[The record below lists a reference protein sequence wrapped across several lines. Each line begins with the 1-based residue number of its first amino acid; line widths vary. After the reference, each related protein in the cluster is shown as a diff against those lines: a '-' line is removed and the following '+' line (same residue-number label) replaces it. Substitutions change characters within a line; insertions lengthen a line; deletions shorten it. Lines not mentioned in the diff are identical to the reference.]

1 MTTLIVIAKEPVP
14 GRVKTRL
21 SPPFSPATAAA
32 LAEAALTD
40 TLQTVRDAASVR
52 PVLALDGVPG
62 DWLPPG
68 FAVVRQADGG
78 LDVRIAAAFEAAS
91 RLSDGP
97 AFLIGMD
104 TPQLPRA
111 VLEPSWGDV
120 DALLGPACDGGFWAL
135 GFSKPDPETV
145 RRAVIGV
152 PMSRPETGQAQLA
165 RLRAAGLRTQLLPMM
180 RDIDTAAD
188 AYAVA
193 RLCPASRFATLLN
206 NTVKSTVNGAV
217 NSTAGSAADR
227 VAGEDARAG
236 LMSADAAALR

>member
-1 MTTLIVIAKEPVP
+1 MEGSGRMTTLIVIAKAPVP

-21 SPPFSPATAAA
+21 SPQFSLATAAA
-32 LAEAALTD
+32 LAEAALAD
-40 TLQTVRDAASVR
+40 TLQTVRDAALAR
-52 PVLALDGVPG
+52 PVLALDGAPG

-68 FAVVRQADGG
+68 FAVVPQAHGG

-91 RLSDGP
+91 RLSGGP

-104 TPQLPRA
+104 TPQLPRTL
-111 VLEPSWGDV
+111 LEPSWDNI

-135 GFSKPDPETV
+135 GFRNPDPATV
-145 RRAVIGV
+145 QRAVIGV
-152 PMSRPETGQAQLA
+152 PMSQPDTGQEQLA

-193 RLCPASRFATLLN
+193 RLCPGSRFATLLS
-206 NTVKSTVNGAV
+206 VSE
-217 NSTAGSAADR
+217 SSAA
-227 VAGEDARAG
+227 VLAASENGEAG

>member
-1 MTTLIVIAKEPVP
+1 MTTLIVIAKAPVP

-21 SPPFSPATAAA
+21 SPPFSLATAAA
-32 LAEAALTD
+32 LAEAALAD
-40 TLQTVRDAASVR
+40 TLQTVRDAASAR

-68 FAVVRQADGG
+68 FAVVPQAGGG
-78 LDVRIAAAFEAAS
+78 LDVRIAAAFEAAFL
-91 RLSDGP
+91 LSPGP

-104 TPQLPRA
+104 TPQLPRT
-111 VLEPSWGDV
+111 VLEPSWDDI

-135 GFSKPDPETV
+135 GFSDPRPEMV

-152 PMSRPETGQAQLA
+152 PMSRPDTGQAQLA

-180 RDIDTAAD
+180 RDIDTADD

-193 RLCPASRFATLLN
+193 RLCPGSRFTALLSG
-206 NTVKSTVNGAV
+206 VAG
-217 NSTAGSAADR
+217 TAAASAAGEHDG
-227 VAGEDARAG
+227 AGM
-236 LMSADAAALR
+236 MSADTAALR

>member
-1 MTTLIVIAKEPVP
+1 MTTLIVIAKAPVP

-21 SPPFSPATAAA
+21 SPPFSLETAAA

-40 TLQTVRDAASVR
+40 TLQNVRDAAHAAHTR

-68 FAVVRQADGG
+68 FTVVPQAGGG

-91 RLSDGP
+91 LLSRGLSPGP

-104 TPQLPRA
+104 TPQLPRSM
-111 VLEPSWGDV
+111 LEPGWDDI

-135 GFSKPDPETV
+135 GFRDPDPQTV

-152 PMSRPETGQAQLA
+152 PMSRPDTGQAQLA
-165 RLRAAGLRTQLLPMM
+165 RLHAAGLRTQLLPMM
-180 RDIDTAAD
+180 RDIDTADD
-188 AYAVA
+188 AYTVA
-193 RLCPASRFATLLN
+193 RLCPESRFAALLSGVSG
-206 NTVKSTVNGAV
+206 TP
-217 NSTAGSAADR
+217 AASEP
-227 VAGEDARAG
+227 GRAG
-236 LMSADAAALR
+236 LMSADTAALR